1 MIRRGALFATVLLM
15 LSACTSSTDPSG
27 SPLQPGVTPTASA
40 GVLPVQAT
48 PVPTPGAP
56 SGTSGPAVEVDI
68 EPFDP
73 GNFSNPTAI
82 TNPWMP
88 LVPGMQW
95 TFEGSATIDDVK
107 QARRVVLTVTDLTKV
122 IGGIRTVA
130 GYELDYTDGVLSE
143 AELAFWA
150 QDDDGTVWRL
160 GEYPEVYELG
170 LIVETPAWMHGLD
183 DAAAGIAMQAK
194 PRMFTPSYSQ
204 GWGPEVGWTDRGR
217 VFEVNSETCVPF
229 DCYLSL
235 LVITEFSNDDPD
247 VYQLKYYAQG
257 VGGVRVG
264 WAGAREEEQEVL
276 ELVSFVKLSAAEMD
290 TIRASALAQ
299 ESRGYNLND
308 VYALTPR
315 LERSGN

>member
-1 MIRRGALFATVLLM
+1 MIRGGAFLATVLLV
-15 LSACTSSTDPSG
+15 LAACTSSTDPSG
-27 SPLQPGVTPTASA
+27 SPLQPGVTPQASE
-40 GVLPVQAT
+40 GVLPVEAT
-48 PVPTPGAP
+48 PAPTPSVP
-56 SGTSGPAVEVDI
+56 SGTTGPEVDI

-82 TNPWMP
+82 NNPWMP

-95 TFEGSATIDDVK
+95 IFEGSATIDAVK
-107 QARRVVLTVTDLTKV
+107 QARSVVLTVTDLTKV
-122 IGGIRTVA
+122 IGGIRAVA
-130 GYELDYTDGVLSE
+130 GYELDYTDGILSE

-160 GEYPEVYELG
+160 GEYPEVYDLG
-170 LIVETPAWMHGLD
+170 QIVEAPAWMHGLD
-183 DAAAGIAMQAK
+183 DAAAGIAMQAN

-229 DCYLSL
+229 DCYLGL

-247 VYQLKYYAQG
+247 VYQLKYYAKG

-276 ELVSFVKLSAAEMD
+276 ELVSFVRLNAAEMEV
-290 TIRASALAQ
+290 IRAGALAQ
-299 ESRGYNLND
+299 EARGYDLND
-308 VYALTPR
+308 VYAQTPR